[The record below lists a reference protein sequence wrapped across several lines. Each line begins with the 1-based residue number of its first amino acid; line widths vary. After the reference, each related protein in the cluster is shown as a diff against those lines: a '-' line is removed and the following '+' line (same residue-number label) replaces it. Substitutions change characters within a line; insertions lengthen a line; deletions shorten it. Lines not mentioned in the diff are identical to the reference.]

1 MDDVTA
7 ARLPLEPAASFP
19 HGLVPTTAIAGSVV
33 YDRDGGRLGTI
44 SALIA
49 DNRSGQIRFA
59 VIASGGFLGVGES
72 QHPLPWSRLEHDTR
86 RGGYILG
93 IDAALLRSGPSYS
106 AGDAPAFADAEA
118 ERIAGYYSSP
128 GTPGS

>member
-1 MDDVTA
+1 MNDFTA
-7 ARLPLEPAASFP
+7 ARATHEPAANFP

-59 VIASGGFLGVGES
+59 VIAFGGFLGVGES
-72 QHPLPWSRLEHDTR
+72 QHPLPWSRLQHDTR

-93 IDAALLRSGPSYS
+93 IDAALLRNGPSYS
-106 AGDAPAFADAEA
+106 AGATPEFGEAEA
-118 ERIAGYYSSP
+118 ERTDGYYSSS